1 MLDFRVKKPRSAVN
15 WRYQEIIVTQAYLD
29 ANAADLN
36 LITLD
41 YEYDV
46 GHHVLD
52 VYYNGQRLADGG
64 GYEEVD
70 ALHIRLDLRSFDADG
85 NEIPSTLKVGDE
97 IIIKEWF
104 NTDSVI
110 HGISGLNSRLI
121 ALEIEVKDARKGF
134 PKLVDKITDIDR
146 ELANLLGEGN
156 YQIEYQYDTND
167 EDVLTEVVTGDYEIK
182 REFEYDAVGKPV
194 KETITHGRKLTTREY
209 IYAPT
214 TNRIVKVISQTV
226 TI

>member
-1 MLDFRVKKPRSAVN
+1 MLDFRVKKPQSAVN
-15 WRYQEIIVTQAYLD
+15 WRYQEIIVTQSYLD
-29 ANAADLN
+29 ANAADPN

-41 YEYDV
+41 TEYDI
-46 GHHVLD
+46 GKHVLD
-52 VYYNGQRLADGG
+52 VYFNGQRLADGG

-70 ALHIRLDLRSFDADG
+70 TLHLRLDLRSYDADG
-85 NEIPSTLKVGDE
+85 NEILTYLKLGDE

-104 NTDSVI
+104 NTDSVL
-110 HGISGLNSRLI
+110 HGVSGLNTRLTN
-121 ALEIEVKDARKGF
+121 LEIEVKQARKGF

-156 YQIEYQYDTND
+156 YQIEYQYDLNQ
-167 EDVLTEVVTGDYEIK
+167 EDVIAEVVSGDYEIK

-194 KETITHGRKLTTREY
+194 KEIITHGRKKTTREY
-209 IYAPT
+209 LYAPT
-214 TNRIVKVISQTV
+214 TRKIVKVISQTV